1 MNVAPP
7 GYVIDTC
14 SLTALRRVYPK
25 DVFPGVWDKLD
36 KMAESG
42 LLISTEEVYEE
53 LKVQED
59 VVFQWAKNHSAIFMP
74 LDEITQNEVKNILA
88 KHPELIDLKKRK
100 SSADPFLIACARVNA
115 CAVVTEE
122 KTSGGSQR
130 PKIPDVCRDEK
141 IECISLLELFR
152 REGLKL

>member
-1 MNVAPP
+1 MNAAPP

-14 SLTALRRVYPK
+14 SLTALRRVYPE

-36 KMAESG
+36 KIAESG

-59 VVFQWAKNHSAIFMP
+59 VVFQWAKNHSTIFQP
-74 LDEITQNEVKNILA
+74 LDEITQREVKNILA
-88 KHPELIDLKKRK
+88 RHPDLIDLKKKK
-100 SSADPFLIACARVNA
+100 SSADPFLIACAKVNS

-122 KTSGGSQR
+122 RSSGAALR
-130 PKIPDVCRDEK
+130 PKIPDVCRYER
-141 IECISLLELFR
+141 IVCISLLELFR